1 MADEL
6 KNFCCY
12 RIKEINKEKGWNL
25 SSHDIKEL
33 LEEILPHVIASISK
47 IPEKEKIKGTDYD
60 NKQLIEMIRV
70 IITNYYLDSPDIK
83 ALNFDDYSVQRK
95 YHNYFKRV
103 ILKKYRDCLPKVM
116 SVDDLT
122 QASWIN
128 ILCGLKKGKFHFRS
142 RFTTWSYRVI
152 FGTWRDFI
160 KKPVEKITHIPIDNK
175 SANGEGNTISPD
187 KLIDPNSNFSDNV
200 EKENLL
206 KLVRKALEEAIKQT
220 RNRARNKKIMDM
232 WKEDRTHKE
241 IAEKLDMPINTVSTS
256 INRIQKEWKKI
267 LSDSRLSED
276 V

>member
-6 KNFCCY
+6 KNCCCY
-12 RIKEINKEKGWNL
+12 RIEEINKEKGWNL
-25 SSHDIKEL
+25 SSHDIKEF
-33 LEEILPHVIASISK
+33 LEEILPYVIASISK

-83 ALNFDDYSVQRK
+83 ALNFDDYSVQKK
-95 YHNYFKRV
+95 YDDYFKKV
-103 ILKKYRDCLPKVM
+103 ILKKYRDCLPKGM

-142 RFTTWSYRVI
+142 RFKTWSYQVI

-160 KKPVEKITHIPIDNK
+160 KKPDEKFIYISIDNK
-175 SANGEGNTISPD
+175 STNGEGNTISPD
-187 KLIDPNSNFSDNV
+187 KLIDPNSDFSDNV

-241 IAEKLDMPINTVSTS
+241 IAEKLDMPINTVSIS

-267 LSDSRLSED
+267 LSDSRFFED